1 VARSVPVSLTETP
14 GLPITS
20 AWQNA
25 QVKALTDF
33 ITGPPVFVG
42 YQSSAQSTTSGTW
55 TSLTIDTE
63 VIDTDSGHST
73 AVNPSRY
80 TATVPGLY
88 LVVGSA
94 AFIANATGYRRCRI
108 TKNGSLV
115 RGGAS
120 GYDVNTANIAGG
132 VAIVFVTMNGTTD
145 YVEVMGAQ
153 ASGSTINTSTATDLG
168 CTLSL
173 YWIST

>member
-1 VARSVPVSLTETP
+1 MARTVPVSLTETP

-25 QVKALTDF
+25 QVKGLTDF
-33 ITGPPVFVG
+33 LTAPPVFVG
-42 YQSSAQSTTSGTW
+42 YQASAQSTTTGTW
-55 TSLTIDTE
+55 TALTIDTE
-63 VIDTDSGHST
+63 VLDSDGGHST
-73 AVNPSRY
+73 TVNPSRY
-80 TATVPGLY
+80 TATVAGLY

-94 AFIANATGYRRCRI
+94 SFTANATGYRRCRI
-108 TKNGSLV
+108 TKNGSNV

-120 GYDVNTANIAGG
+120 GYDVNTANVAGG
-132 VAIVFVTMNGTTD
+132 VAIAFVSMNGSTD

-153 ASGSTINTSTATDLG
+153 ASGSTINTSTATDFG
-168 CTLSL
+168 CTLSV